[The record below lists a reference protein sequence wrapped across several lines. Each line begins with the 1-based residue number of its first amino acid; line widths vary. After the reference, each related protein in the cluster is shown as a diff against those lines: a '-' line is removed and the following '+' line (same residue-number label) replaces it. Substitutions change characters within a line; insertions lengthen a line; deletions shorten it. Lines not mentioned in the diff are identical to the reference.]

1 MKKIITPLLLMAIVI
16 SNAQDL
22 TQNYRKLI
30 LNSPNDISLFQ
41 TNATTGIWAS
51 GAITS
56 DKWAVFE
63 DATSSKERLTILP
76 GGNVGIGTS
85 NPLDKFQIGSSFAF
99 HDGGHKVLGFLYSSS
114 GTDLDTSKYAAEIR
128 LDPTYGNLR
137 LGTSS
142 AVDNAPSTRM
152 TIDKLGRVAIGTTYT
167 SNGVLTVNGDA
178 TSGIRVE
185 NDVPG
190 GEASIRLRSKNTS
203 GTSYHADIAS
213 FHNGSTGFVGFKSPH
228 NNTAGSGYRL
238 IVNNL
243 GNVGIG
249 TTNPDSKLAVQDA
262 TNNQLSLI
270 NTTGNTWQF
279 RSGSTG
285 SLIFKDDNVERIRIN
300 SSGNMGIGTSNPGTY
315 RLAVKGKIRAE
326 EIKVETGW
334 ADYVFKEDYILPTL
348 EEVEKHITEKGH
360 LINIPS
366 AEEVVANGIQLGE
379 MNKLLL
385 EKIEEL
391 TLYTLEQEK
400 KLQLQDDK
408 LQQIKIILNQLIQN
422 KN

>member
-1 MKKIITPLLLMAIVI
+1 MRTTFFLFLFTLLT

-22 TQNYRKLI
+22 THNNRKVI
-30 LNSPNDISLFQ
+30 LNSPNTVSLFQ
-41 TNATTGIWAS
+41 SNSTNGIWAS
-51 GAITS
+51 GMITG
-56 DKWAVFE
+56 DRWGIFE
-63 DATSSKERLTILP
+63 DATISKEHLTILP
-76 GGNVGIGTS
+76 GGNVGIGRT
-85 NPLDKFQIGSSFAF
+85 NPSEVLD
-99 HDGGHKVLGFLYSSS
+99 
-114 GTDLDTSKYAAEIR
+114 
-128 LDPTYGNLR
+128 
-137 LGTSS
+137 
-142 AVDNAPSTRM
+142 
-152 TIDKLGRVAIGTTYT
+152 
-167 SNGVLTVNGDA
+167 VNGNIIANRMIKIDGHG
-178 TSGIRVE
+178 TV
-185 NDVPG
+185 
-190 GEASIRLRSKNTS
+190 ASLQIMDNSNTS
-203 GTSYHADIAS
+203 TLDILLRGDDGKSYIK
-213 FHNGSTGFVGFKSPH
+213 N
-228 NNTAGSGYRL
+228 
-238 IVNNL
+238 

-249 TTNPDSKLAVQDA
+249 TTTPDYKLVVQDA

-270 NTTGNTWQF
+270 NTTGNSWQF
-279 RSGSTG
+279 RAGSTG
-285 SLIFKDDNVERIRIN
+285 SLIFRDDNVERIRIN

-408 LQQIKIILNQLIQN
+408 LQQIKIILNQLTQN